1 MNESGDDAVDDSET
15 LSTQSDEI
23 NNDDISCTSTTN
35 PKPSHQISCSFSAF
49 SFDPNET
56 CETFITQ
63 HLNLQVCLLL
73 FHKNLKN
80 NILTTYF
87 I

>member
-23 NNDDISCTSTTN
+23 NNDDTSTTN
-35 PKPSHQISCSFSAF
+35 TKSSHQISCSFSAF
-49 SFDPNET
+49 AFDPNET

-73 FHKNLKN
+73 LYKNLK
-80 NILTTYF
+80 
-87 I
+87 